1 MLGNHDVKENGS
13 GKLVWFMVA
22 LGGAAGSVL
31 RYGAGRLA
39 VSYFGP
45 FTVLDVLF
53 VNVTGSFA
61 LGVLVALTMERVSV
75 STSTWGLVAVG
86 LLGGYTTF
94 STLSVE
100 AVRLAESG
108 ELLKAGLSVAGN
120 LAFGLLAAYLGF
132 LAARAF

>member
-1 MLGNHDVKENGS
+1 M
-13 GKLVWFMVA
+13 VWLMVA
-22 LGGAAGSVL
+22 LGGAVGSVM

-45 FTVLDVLF
+45 STVLDTFF

-61 LGVLVALTMERVSV
+61 LGVFIALTLERVSV
-75 STSTWGLVAVG
+75 PTEYRGLVAIG

-100 AVRLAESG
+100 AIRLAESG
-108 ELLKAGLSVAGN
+108 EVLRAGLSVAGSV
-120 LAFGLLAAYLGF
+120 AVGLRAAYLGI

>member
-1 MLGNHDVKENGS
+1 M
-13 GKLVWFMVA
+13 VWLMVA
-22 LGGAAGSVL
+22 LGGAVGSVL

-45 FTVLDVLF
+45 STVLDTFF

-61 LGVLVALTMERVSV
+61 LGVFVALTLERVSV
-75 STSTWGLVAVG
+75 PTEYRGLVAVG

-100 AVRLAESG
+100 AMRLAESG
-108 ELLKAGLSVAGN
+108 EVLKAGVSVAGN
-120 LAFGLLAAYLGF
+120 IAIGLLAAYLGI

>member
-1 MLGNHDVKENGS
+1 M
-13 GKLVWFMVA
+13 VWFMVA
-22 LGGAAGSVL
+22 LGGAVGSVL

-39 VSYFGP
+39 VTYFGP
-45 FTVLDVLF
+45 FTVLDTFF

-61 LGVLVALTMERVSV
+61 LGVFVTLAMERVSV
-75 STSTWGLVAVG
+75 STSAWVLVAVG

-100 AVRLAESG
+100 AIRLAESG
-108 ELLKAGLSVAGN
+108 EVLKAGFSVAGN

>member
-1 MLGNHDVKENGS
+1 M
-13 GKLVWFMVA
+13 VWLMVA

-45 FTVLDVLF
+45 STILDTFF

-61 LGVLVALTMERVSV
+61 LGVFIALTLDRVSV
-75 STSTWGLVAVG
+75 PTEYRGLVAIG

-100 AVRLAESG
+100 AIRLAESG
-108 ELLKAGLSVAGN
+108 EVLKAGLSVAGN
-120 LAFGLLAAYLGF
+120 VAVGLLAAYMGM

>member
-1 MLGNHDVKENGS
+1 M
-13 GKLVWFMVA
+13 VWLMVA

-31 RYGAGRLA
+31 RYGVGRLA

-45 FTVLDVLF
+45 STVLDTFF

-61 LGVLVALTMERVSV
+61 LGVFIALTLERVSV
-75 STSTWGLVAVG
+75 PTEYRGLVAIG

-100 AVRLAESG
+100 AIRLAESG
-108 ELLKAGLSVAGN
+108 EVLKAGLSVAGN
-120 LAFGLLAAYLGF
+120 VAVGLLAAYMGM

>member
-1 MLGNHDVKENGS
+1 M
-13 GKLVWFMVA
+13 VWLMVA

-45 FTVLDVLF
+45 STVLDTFF

-61 LGVLVALTMERVSV
+61 LGVFIALTLERVSV
-75 STSTWGLVAVG
+75 PTEYRGLVAIG

-100 AVRLAESG
+100 AIRLAESG
-108 ELLKAGLSVAGN
+108 EVLKAGLSVAGN
-120 LAFGLLAAYLGF
+120 VAIGLLAAYMGM

>member
-1 MLGNHDVKENGS
+1 M
-13 GKLVWFMVA
+13 VWFLVA
-22 LGGAAGSVL
+22 LGGAVGSVM

-45 FTVLDVLF
+45 FTVLDTFL
-53 VNVTGSFA
+53 VNITGSFA
-61 LGVLVALTMERVSV
+61 LGVFITLTMDKVAVPEEYR
-75 STSTWGLVAVG
+75 GLVAIG

-100 AVRLAESG
+100 AIRLAESG
-108 ELLKAGLSVAGN
+108 EVLKAGVSVAGN
-120 LAFGLLAAYLGF
+120 IVVGLLAAYLGI